1 MNLKIIAIF
10 YIILSA
16 ALFLSSCSKKNVDVE
31 PSNSSTK
38 EKSSSEDPKV
48 LLETNQGDI
57 TIELNEEKAPITVK
71 NFISY
76 VEKKFYDNTIFH
88 RIIDGFMIQGGGFS
102 NEEMPA
108 QKKPDD
114 PIKNEGKKSG
124 LSNIRGSIAMARTND
139 PDSATSQF
147 FINVVDNKNLDPGGF
162 SADGYAVFGKVTK
175 GMDVVDKIK
184 SVKTGST
191 PLKTLRGVG
200 AMRDVPVKKV
210 IIKSAKLLKKKSN

>member
-1 MNLKIIAIF
+1 MKLKIIAIF
-10 YIILSA
+10 YI
-16 ALFLSSCSKKNVDVE
+16 FLSTLSYAE
-31 PSNSSTK
+31 Y
-38 EKSSSEDPKV
+38 PKV
-48 LLETNQGDI
+48 LLETNHGDI

-139 PDSATSQF
+139 PHSATSQF

-191 PLKTLRGVG
+191 PLKTLGGVG

>member
-1 MNLKIIAIF
+1 MKLKIIAIF
-10 YIILSA
+10 YI
-16 ALFLSSCSKKNVDVE
+16 FLSTLSYAEN
-31 PSNSSTK
+31 T
-38 EKSSSEDPKV
+38 KV
-48 LLETNQGDI
+48 LLETNHGDI

-139 PDSATSQF
+139 PHSATSQF

>member
-1 MNLKIIAIF
+1 MKLKFIAIF
-10 YIILSA
+10 YI
-16 ALFLSSCSKKNVDVE
+16 FLSTLSYAEN
-31 PSNSSTK
+31 T
-38 EKSSSEDPKV
+38 KV
-48 LLETNQGDI
+48 LLETNHGDI

-114 PIKNEGKKSG
+114 PIKNEGRKSG
-124 LSNIRGSIAMARTND
+124 LSNVRGSIAMARTND
-139 PDSATSQF
+139 PHSATSQF

>member
-1 MNLKIIAIF
+1 MKLKIIATF
-10 YIILSA
+10 YI
-16 ALFLSSCSKKNVDVE
+16 FLSTLSYAEN
-31 PSNSSTK
+31 
-38 EKSSSEDPKV
+38 PKV
-48 LLETNQGDI
+48 LLETNYGDI

-88 RIIDGFMIQGGGFS
+88 RIIDDFMIQGGGFS

-139 PDSATSQF
+139 PHSATSQF

-191 PLKTLRGVG
+191 PLKTLGGVG